1 MRVVILDDYQ
11 DIVRRLDAFKKAAGH
26 DVKIFNDTV
35 KGVDALAARL
45 ADAEAIGCIRERT
58 PISAALIERLP
69 KLRMISQTGKNAPHI
84 DLEACT
90 RRGIVVSGGGG
101 GAAGTPELTW
111 ALILMATRHLPF
123 EINALKAGRW
133 QSTIGHAVR
142 GKTLGIFGYGK
153 IGSDVA
159 KVGRA
164 FGMNVIA
171 WGREGSQERAT
182 KDGFE
187 LAKSKADLFERADVL
202 SVHLILRD
210 STRGVVGAEDL
221 ARMKPTSLFVNTS
234 RAGLVAPDALVN
246 ALRAGRPGYAA
257 VDVYED
263 EPVLGADHPLLKMA
277 NVICTPHL
285 GYVEM
290 GGYESFFNAVFDQ
303 INAFA
308 AGAPINVMNP
318 EVLKK

>member
-11 DIVRRLDAFKKAAGH
+11 DVVRKLDAFKKAAGH
-26 DVKIFNDTV
+26 EVTIYNDTV
-35 KGVDALAARL
+35 KDIDALAARL
-45 ADAEAIGCIRERT
+45 TDAEAVACIRERT
-58 PISAALIERLP
+58 PITAALIERLP
-69 KLRMISQTGKNAPHI
+69 KLALISQTGKNAPHI
-84 DLEACT
+84 DMAACT
-90 RRGIVVSGGGG
+90 RRGILVSGGGG

-111 ALILMATRHLPF
+111 ALILMAMRHLPY
-123 EINALKAGRW
+123 EINALKEGRW

-187 LAKSKADLFERADVL
+187 LARSKADLFERADVL

-210 STRGVVGAEDL
+210 STRGIVTAQDL
-221 ARMKPTSLFVNTS
+221 ARMKRTSLFVNTS

-246 ALRAGRPGYAA
+246 ALRAGRPGFAA
-257 VDVYED
+257 VDVYEE
-263 EPVLGADHPLLKMA
+263 EPVLGASHPLLKMNNA
-277 NVICTPHL
+277 ICTPHL

-290 GGYESFFNAVFDQ
+290 GGYESFFSAVFDQ

-308 AGAPINVMNP
+308 AGTPINVMNP
-318 EVLKK
+318 EVLEK